1 MLRLTRTGLTPAA
14 VARRGWI
21 EGLGPADGRGH
32 VGRRPGPRNLAAG
45 RDAGQGRRGEGQD
58 RLQAKRAGDRTG
70 LQSLEPSNRMRLQ
83 RSIGCLR
90 EAPYLCGRAT
100 QAWQARDWRRCNT
113 TRCQEPRQGPTNT
126 EAGVAGARLFL
137 WLEDHERGRQLPCKT
152 RGLTFELSCGKQQGA
167 RPAGCNMDLCSW
179 RAWRPAV

>member
-1 MLRLTRTGLTPAA
+1 MGD
-14 VARRGWI
+14 
-21 EGLGPADGRGH
+21 GLGRETLRQAGTRGKADEVR
-32 VGRRPGPRNLAAG
+32 
-45 RDAGQGRRGEGQD
+45 GQD

-126 EAGVAGARLFL
+126 ETGVAGARLFL

-152 RGLTFELSCGKQQGA
+152 RGLTFELTPRAEAGGVSPVRDDATPDADRAYTGCRSTSGVERGV
-167 RPAGCNMDLCSW
+167 RP
-179 RAWRPAV
+179 R